1 MEHSEQQLA
10 DTLTDEPIVFMGCTG
25 TEIMLVIGLSA
36 ALCVPIGLIVGII
49 LISLSPSVA
58 LLGGVIIAFGGSFA
72 VALVALNRLQST
84 KEQDGS
90 DHDTETIALTRT
102 RWGMG
107 EPAITRSQR
116 YSRGRSL

>member
-25 TEIMLVIGLSA
+25 TEIMQEIGLSA
-36 ALCVPIGLIVGII
+36 ALCVPNGLIVGII

-84 KEQDGS
+84 KEQNGNNYYK
-90 DHDTETIALTRT
+90 EKIALTLT
-102 RWGMG
+102 QWGIG
-107 EPAITRSQR
+107 EPVITRSQR

>member
-72 VALVALNRLQST
+72 VVLVALNRLQST
-84 KEQDGS
+84 KEQNGNNYYK
-90 DHDTETIALTRT
+90 EKIALTLT
-102 RWGMG
+102 QWDIG
-107 EPAITRSQR
+107 EPERFFLCSSYCR
-116 YSRGRSL
+116 F

>member
-58 LLGGVIIAFGGSFA
+58 LLGGGIIAFVGSFA

-84 KEQDGS
+84 KDQNVKHYNKENI
-90 DHDTETIALTRT
+90 HLI
-102 RWGMG
+102 M
-107 EPAITRSQR
+107 
-116 YSRGRSL
+116 Y